1 MVYGSEQV
9 GQQGPWYQWK
19 SQGGSAAEEDEIGR
33 AQRVGMSSGLAC
45 TGSRIGLTIPGSGIK
60 CGSEV
65 QDSGPYGMK
74 VHHASSMKPKRT
86 TMAMVQKCGDYE
98 YHVISHEFA

>member
-1 MVYGSEQV
+1 
-9 GQQGPWYQWK
+9 
-19 SQGGSAAEEDEIGR
+19 
-33 AQRVGMSSGLAC
+33 MSSGLAC
-45 TGSRIGLTIPGSGIK
+45 TGSRIGLTIPGSGIKCGSEVLPGSGIK